1 MVSQRISRTRTHMV
15 VAQIKNCVE
24 KRNKTEVAQFLP
36 MSVEIGLHFMCPV
49 FAVTSWSII
58 PYLNIHIAKK
68 SKVTLSSNVQSA
80 T

>member
-15 VAQIKNCVE
+15 VAQI